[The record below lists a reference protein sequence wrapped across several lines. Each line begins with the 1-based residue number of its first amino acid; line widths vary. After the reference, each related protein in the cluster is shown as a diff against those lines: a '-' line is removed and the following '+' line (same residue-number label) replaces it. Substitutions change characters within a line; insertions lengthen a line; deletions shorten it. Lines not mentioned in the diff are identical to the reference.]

1 MRTKPNLET
10 ASRGHTVTCH
20 TQSQVTWSLVTCH
33 MATGHMSHSHMSHR
47 SHVTDHMSHGHR
59 SHSYMVTCHI
69 VTGNMVTWSSLTPEA
84 LQDSAFVN
92 RRKGYLEA
100 FMKSRCLSHPFPA
113 LSFQLLPPNSY
124 IFRDVSGQVVG
135 SPAGG
140 QVLGRLEE
148 SPLRLHLCFML
159 CLWTHNRERHRV
171 AGCPRSRVGR

>member
-1 MRTKPNLET
+1 MSENKAQLGN
-10 ASRGHTVTCH
+10 SI
-20 TQSQVTWSLVTCH
+20 TWSH
-33 MATGHMSHSHMSHR
+33 GHMSHTVTGHM
-47 SHVTDHMSHGHR
+47 VPGHMSHGHWSYVTQSHVTQVTCHR